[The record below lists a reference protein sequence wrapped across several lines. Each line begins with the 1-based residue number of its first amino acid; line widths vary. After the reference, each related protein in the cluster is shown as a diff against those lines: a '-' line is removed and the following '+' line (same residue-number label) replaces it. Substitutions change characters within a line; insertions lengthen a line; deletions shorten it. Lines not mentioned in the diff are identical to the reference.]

1 MPVVVGAWH
10 GDPVTASPTLSP
22 AEEPLDSRWW
32 AGALSAAERAATRPP
47 EGGGPEPVAQ
57 VPGERPEWAEVVERV
72 LAASSDEAPP
82 VGGASP
88 GAGGSEA
95 SRTPDRAVRARGE
108 VAASRGDGA
117 ATTPGD
123 VLCLAPAL
131 EPFLAVAADHLNA
144 ALPAPSHPALVDADT
159 VRAGLL
165 AATRARLVRTSARAL
180 VLDLHHDRVR
190 GALPG
195 ATSESRFA
203 GFLAATAT
211 RAGLT
216 GFVRRYPV
224 LARLLA
230 QTITQDAQSAAEL
243 VGRYLRDRAAIVATL
258 LGGTDPGPLVRVT
271 PGMGDRH
278 RGGRTVAVLH
288 FADGRRIVHKPRP
301 VDLSLR
307 FTRLVDWVDAR
318 VPDLGLRAVRQL
330 AGRGYGW
337 AEFVEHLPCAEL
349 TGVDRFY
356 RRQGALLA
364 LLYLVD
370 GTDVHYENLVAHGEH
385 PVVVDV
391 ETLFHPAFPPG
402 TTTGGDPALTALL
415 ASVHRTALLPRMLL
429 GPEGAVDLSGLG
441 GDPGARH
448 PDDGV
453 RWVDTGRDTMR
464 LERVPGTVEAAS
476 NRPGLP
482 GAPDVE
488 PAAHV
493 DGLVGGFRATYEAV
507 LTHRAEL
514 LADGGPLR
522 DCAGTEQ
529 RVVFR
534 DTSVYA
540 TLLAESTH
548 PDAVRSG
555 ADRDRAFAVLSQS
568 PELRDLVPCEVAE
581 LWRGD
586 VPLFTTTPDSRD
598 VHTGS
603 GRVVPDRLP
612 VAGLDA
618 VLGKVRALDEVDR
631 RDQEWLIRAALDTR
645 TPAVSH
651 HARAVPAGATA
662 LVVPD
667 VDRLLTAACAIG
679 DSLVATAEHDERRAN
694 WLGLQPVDDRYWA
707 VLPMGAGLGDG
718 YCGVAVFLA
727 QLGAL
732 TGIPRYTG
740 LARRAVRPLPALLA
754 AFHAEPALATTVG
767 VGAFQGLAGISY
779 ALARLST
786 LLDDP
791 EPRAWLDRSLPLLG
805 RTASARPEGEA
816 PEHGVGLAT
825 GWAGA
830 VAVLASV
837 HEETGSPEAAE
848 VLAPLADR
856 LHRHVAGDGGLG
868 GGPSGGGGDPSFPH
882 GTAGVG
888 WALLRAGAVLP
899 ARPSLTTS
907 GAALLDAATREL
919 LARGGSAWCHGI
931 AGPALAWAGAG
942 SGPPG
947 ASGGTDPLPD
957 AALEA
962 LTVREAR
969 ADLTPCHGELGVVEA
984 LTALTRRR
992 PDLLGAA
999 ERGQARV
1006 LGALERTG
1014 PRCGTPSGLT
1024 TPGLLTG
1031 LAGIGYGL
1039 LRLALPDVVPSVL
1052 ALHPGPRPPT
1062 TARWGTGTTGV
1073 PPGPAP
1079 EVVERRARGR
1089 PQRDGP

>member
-1 MPVVVGAWH
+1 M
-10 GDPVTASPTLSP
+10 TASPTLSP
-22 AEEPLDSRWW
+22 AAEPLDPRWW
-32 AGALSAAERAATRPP
+32 AGALSAAERAASRPP
-47 EGGGPEPVAQ
+47 EGGEGATAPT
-57 VPGERPEWAEVVERV
+57 VPGDRPDWAEVVERV
-72 LAASSDEAPP
+72 LAAAPEAP
-82 VGGASP
+82 ARD
-88 GAGGSEA
+88 GAGSPASES
-95 SRTPDRAVRARGE
+95 SRAADGTVRARGE
-108 VAASRGDGA
+108 VAASEGAGA
-117 ATTPGD
+117 AAAPGD

-131 EPFLAVAADHLNA
+131 EPFLSVAADHLAA
-144 ALPAPSHPALVDADT
+144 ALPTPSHPTVVRADT
-159 VRAGLL
+159 VHAGFL
-165 AATRARLVRTSARAL
+165 AATRARLVRTAARAL
-180 VLDLHHDRVR
+180 VLDLHHARVR

-195 ATSESRFA
+195 GSAESRFA
-203 GFLAATAT
+203 AFLTATAT
-211 RAGLT
+211 RPGLT

-230 QTITQDAQSAAEL
+230 QTITQDRVAAAEL
-243 VGRYLRDRAAIVATL
+243 LGRYARDRASIVATL
-258 LGGTDPGPLVRVT
+258 LGGGDPGPLVRVT

-288 FADGRRIVHKPRP
+288 FADGRRIVYKPRP

-318 VPDLGLRAVRQL
+318 VPGLGLRAVRQL

-337 AEFVEHLPCAEL
+337 AEFVEHRPCAEL

-453 RWVDTGRDTMR
+453 RWVDAGRDTMR

-522 DCAGTEQ
+522 DCAGAEQ

-568 PELRDLVPCEVAE
+568 PELRDLVACEVAE

-631 RDQEWLIRAALDTR
+631 RNQEWLIRAALDTR
-645 TPAVSH
+645 TTAVSH
-651 HARAVPAGATA
+651 RAVPVPAGATA

-679 DSLVATAEHDERRAN
+679 DSLVATAEHDGRRAN

-732 TGIPRYTG
+732 TGIPRYAE

-754 AFHAEPALATTVG
+754 AFHAEPALAATAG
-767 VGAFQGLAGISY
+767 VGAFQGISGISY

-786 LLDDP
+786 LLGDP
-791 EPRAWLDRSLPLLG
+791 EFRSWLDRSLLLVG
-805 RTASARPEGEA
+805 RTAEA
-816 PEHGVGLAT
+816 PTAEARTAGSGAEGVAPAQGLGLAT

-830 VAVLASV
+830 VAALAAV
-837 HEETGSPEAAE
+837 REETGAPEAAE
-848 VLAPLADR
+848 VVSRLADR
-856 LHRHVAGDGGLG
+856 FPPQAAGDAGAD
-868 GGPSGGGGDPSFPH
+868 GGPSAGGGDPSFLH

-899 ARPSLTTS
+899 ARRSLTTS

-919 LARGGSAWCHGI
+919 LARGGTAWCHGI

-947 ASGGTDPLPD
+947 ASAGADPLPD
-957 AALEA
+957 AVLEA
-962 LTVREAR
+962 LTGREAR

-1006 LGALERTG
+1006 LGALDRTG
-1014 PRCGTPSGLT
+1014 PRCGTPSGLP

-1039 LRLALPDVVPSVL
+1039 LRLAQPEVVPSVL
-1052 ALHPGPRPPT
+1052 ALHPGPRPST
-1062 TARWGTGTTGV
+1062 AARWGTGTAAGA
-1073 PPGPAP
+1073 PPAP
-1079 EVVERRARGR
+1079 EEVERRARGR
-1089 PQRDGP
+1089 PHQDGP